1 VEQVTAQDI
10 TAWDAD
16 LQTLT
21 DRLSGMFTRPEPKKT
36 FGLMLRALL
45 ADVPKKNS
53 WGLAEH
59 AGLPTPRPFEHLLDG
74 AVWDADV
81 LRDQVRDYVV
91 AGLGATDAILVADD
105 TQAIKKGS
113 KSVGVAPQHC
123 GLTNQIEN
131 CQVMPMLTYAT
142 RSGHAFIDRALYLP
156 EVWTL
161 DEARCQTAGVPA
173 DQGLVTK
180 PRLVQRML
188 ARAITA
194 GVPCGWFAADSGY
207 GRDPG
212 LRAFCHDH
220 TIAYVLAVPMDLPLL
235 DARGHP
241 VCCQDILTDQIH
253 RWERR
258 SAGAGGKGHRL
269 YDWAMH
275 AVRVKGQDPA
285 DGFVHTLL
293 IRRSKEMK
301 RHKGRPASFDIEFF
315 LVHAPVDTP
324 MAAMV
329 RTAGVRGRIE
339 EDNKTG
345 KDQLGMDAYQVR
357 TWVGWHRHVTMC
369 MLAQAFLAVTRASQ
383 GKHAPLREGRAIC

>member
-1 VEQVTAQDI
+1 VEQVTTQDI
-10 TAWDAD
+10 AAWDAD

-21 DRLSGMFTRPEPKKT
+21 DRVSWMFHRPEPKTT

-74 AVWDADV
+74 AVWDANL
-81 LRDQVRDYVV
+81 LRDEVRDYVV
-91 AGLGATDAILVADD
+91 AGLGSTDAVLIADD
-105 TQAIKKGS
+105 TQAIKKGTR
-113 KSVGVAPQHC
+113 SVGVAHQHC

-142 RSGHAFIDRALYLP
+142 TTGHVFIDRALYLP
-156 EVWTL
+156 EVWTS
-161 DEARCQTAGVPA
+161 DEARRQAAGIPA
-173 DQGLVTK
+173 DQGFVTK

-220 TIAYVLAVPMDLPLL
+220 ALAYVLAVPMDLPLL
-235 DARGHP
+235 DVRGHA
-241 VCCQDILTDQIH
+241 VCCQDILTGQVH

-258 SAGAGGKGHRL
+258 SAGAGSKGHRF

-285 DGFVHTLL
+285 DGYGHTLL

-301 RHKGRPASFDIEFF
+301 HHKGRPASYDIEFF
-315 LVHAPVDTP
+315 LVHAPVGTP
-324 MAAMV
+324 LAAMV
-329 RTAGVRGRIE
+329 RTAGVRWKIE
-339 EDNKTG
+339 EDNKTA

-357 TWVGWHRHVTMC
+357 KWVPWHRHVTMC

-383 GKHAPLREGRAIC
+383 GKGVALQEGQAVC